1 MSEEEPEEFSS
12 GDDTDSD
19 IDYTPRDRAAN
30 DPAAVGFLGFYFYDY
45 YFISSWSFNE
55 DRRSS

>member
-19 IDYTPRDRAAN
+19 IDYTPRDRTAN
-30 DPAAVGFLGFYFYDY
+30 DPTAVRIFEISFEIYV
-45 YFISSWSFNE
+45 FIFSWSFKE
-55 DRRSS
+55 GRKSF